1 MSDVAVIPGRFEGRT
16 VIVTGAGSGIGK
28 ATAVRLGLEG
38 ARVVASDLL
47 EARLAE
53 LVAEQPGLQLATVA
67 GDISTEET
75 VQAVVAAAAGR
86 VDGLV
91 NNAGIMDGFLPPAEV
106 DDATWERVFAVN
118 VTALMRTTRAVLPL
132 MLAAGGGAIV
142 NVTSEAS
149 FRASASGCAYTAS
162 KHAANGFTK
171 STAMFYKGQGVRAN
185 AVAPG
190 AVMTNIEAPWKSQY
204 AQSVLG
210 PIMGATIAGAATSE
224 QLAATITWLLSDDAS
239 NVNGAIVACD
249 GGWSVI

>member
-1 MSDVAVIPGRFEGRT
+1 MSDVAVIPGRFAGRT

-28 ATAVRLGLEG
+28 ATAVRLAREG
-38 ARVVASDLL
+38 ARVVATDLL

-53 LVAEQPGLQLATVA
+53 LTGERPDLDLVTVA
-67 GDISTEET
+67 GDISSEET

-91 NNAGIMDGFLPPAEV
+91 NNAGIMDAFLPPAEV
-106 DDATWERVFAVN
+106 DDATWEKVFAVN

-210 PIMGATIAGAATSE
+210 PIMGATITSVATSE